1 MLRGRWLYWRDPREA
16 GAEGV
21 QTAVGELD
29 RDLKN
34 NLRFAWPSLI
44 RSRQLMTKV
53 ATSSPAGADA
63 DFYLSADAFFRANL
77 PTALTFD
84 DVSLATLYSD
94 ILPKDAD
101 TSTVLSDS
109 LRLQIPVISSDM
121 DTVTESRM
129 AIAMALNG
137 GFGLIHYNM
146 PAKEQVKEVARVK
159 RHIHGLI
166 QDPITV
172 TPDQLIGDVLSMIEA
187 KRFAFSTF
195 PVADETGRLVGLLSG
210 NVVKERYK
218 TKKVSEV
225 MTPRAQLITENE
237 SAVAK
242 DPIKA
247 ADVFFSSH
255 VGLNKML
262 VVDGADH
269 LRGLVTSSDVEK
281 ITSEAK
287 ARRKPARDANFRLV
301 VGAALSPVRKADG
314 SLDREKI
321 LSHVGYL
328 VDEHVDAVAVST
340 AHGHTSGVGEVVKL
354 VRGAFPNLT
363 LIAGNVT
370 SGAGV
375 EFLTQC
381 GANAIKIGQ
390 GPGSICTT
398 RIVAG
403 VGIPQLTALY
413 VASLAAKQSGVKL
426 IADGGITKSGDI
438 VKALTIADAVICGGL
453 LAGCREAPGE
463 IMEISG
469 KVYKQY
475 RGMGS
480 LAAMKAGS
488 AARYGHDKNDRTRK
502 VAAEGIE
509 ALKEVS
515 GSVDDVLGNLIGGV
529 QSGMG
534 YLGAANLSELRNKAR
549 YIRVSPAGQKEAE
562 PHDVI
567 EVSTRKN

>member
-1 MLRGRWLYWRDPREA
+1 M
-16 GAEGV
+16 
-21 QTAVGELD
+21 
-29 RDLKN
+29 
-34 NLRFAWPSLI
+34 
-44 RSRQLMTKV
+44 
-53 ATSSPAGADA
+53 SSAAAADA
-63 DFYLSADAFFRANL
+63 EFYLPADAFFRANI

-84 DVSLATLYSD
+84 DVSLATLYSE

-101 TSTVLSDS
+101 TSTALSET

-137 GFGLIHYNM
+137 GLGLIHYNM
-146 PAKEQVKEVARVK
+146 TPRDQVKEVARVK

-172 TPDQLIGDVLSMIEA
+172 TPGQLIGDLLAMIDA

-195 PVADETGRLVGLLSG
+195 PVVDEEGRLAGLLSG
-210 NVVKERYK
+210 NVVKDRYK
-218 TKKVSEV
+218 SKKVADV
-225 MTPRAQLITENE
+225 MTPRAHLITEHKR
-237 SAVAK
+237 AVAA
-242 DPIKA
+242 DPIRA
-247 ADVFFSSH
+247 ADAFFTRH
-255 VGLNKML
+255 VGINKML
-262 VVDGADH
+262 VVDEDDR
-269 LRGLVTSSDVEK
+269 LRGLVTASDVERINAETK
-281 ITSEAK
+281 S
-287 ARRKPARDANFRLV
+287 RRKPSRDAEFRLV
-301 VGAALSPVRKADG
+301 VGAALSPVRKSDG
-314 SLDREKI
+314 TLDRDRIVE
-321 LSHVGYL
+321 HVGHL
-328 VDEHVDAVAVST
+328 VAEHVDCVAVST
-340 AHGHTSGVGEVVKL
+340 AHGHTAGVGDVVKL
-354 VRGAFPNLT
+354 VRGAFKDLT

-370 SGAGV
+370 SASGV
-375 EFLTQC
+375 EYLGAC
-381 GANAIKIGQ
+381 GANAIKVGQ

-403 VGIPQLTALY
+403 VGIPQLTALH
-413 VASLAAKQSGVKL
+413 VAGAGARKAGVKL

-438 VKALTIADAVICGGL
+438 VKALTLADAVILGGL

-463 IMEISG
+463 ILEING

-480 LAAMKAGS
+480 HAAMKAGS
-488 AARYGHDKNDRTRK
+488 AARYGHDKNDATRK

-534 YLGAANLSELRNKAR
+534 YLGAKSLPDLRDKAR
-549 YIRVSPAGQKEAE
+549 FIRVSPAGQKEAA

-567 EVSTRKN
+567 EVSTRATQS

>member
-1 MLRGRWLYWRDPREA
+1 
-16 GAEGV
+16 
-21 QTAVGELD
+21 
-29 RDLKN
+29 
-34 NLRFAWPSLI
+34 
-44 RSRQLMTKV
+44 MTKV
-53 ATSSPAGADA
+53 AMSTAATADA
-63 DFYLSADAFFRANL
+63 EFYLPADAFFRANI

-101 TSTVLSDS
+101 TSTALSDS

-137 GFGLIHYNM
+137 GLGLIHYNM
-146 PAKEQVKEVARVK
+146 PARDQVKEVARVK

-172 TPDQLIGDVLSMIEA
+172 APGQLIGDLLAMIEA

-195 PVADETGRLVGLLSG
+195 PVVDENGKLAGLLSG
-210 NVVKERYK
+210 NVVKDRYK
-218 TKKVSEV
+218 TKKVSDV
-225 MTPRAQLITENE
+225 MTPRAQLITEGKR
-237 SAVAK
+237 AVAK

-247 ADVFFSSH
+247 ADTFFSRH
-255 VGLNKML
+255 VGINKML
-262 VVDGADH
+262 VVDDDDH
-269 LRGLVTSSDVEK
+269 LRGLVTASDVERINAESK
-281 ITSEAK
+281 SH
-287 ARRKPARDANFRLV
+287 RKPSRDAEFRLV
-301 VGAALSPVRKADG
+301 VGAALSPVRKPDG
-314 SLDREKI
+314 SLDRDRIIE
-321 LSHVGYL
+321 HVGHL
-328 VDEHVDAVAVST
+328 VAEHVDCVAVST
-340 AHGHTSGVGEVVKL
+340 AHGHTAGVGEVVKL
-354 VRGAFPNLT
+354 VRGAFKDLT

-370 SGAGV
+370 SGSGV
-375 EFLTQC
+375 EFLGAC
-381 GANAIKIGQ
+381 GANAVKIGQ

-403 VGIPQLTALY
+403 VGIPQLTALH
-413 VASLAAKQSGVKL
+413 VAGAGARKSGIKL

-438 VKALTIADAVICGGL
+438 VKALTLSDAVILGGL

-463 IMEISG
+463 ILEING

-480 LAAMKAGS
+480 HAAMKAGS
-488 AARYGHDKNDRTRK
+488 AARYGHDKNDTTRK

-515 GSVDDVLGNLIGGV
+515 GSVDDVLANLIGGV

-534 YLGAANLSELRNKAR
+534 YLGAKNLPELRSKAR
-549 YIRVSPAGQKEAE
+549 FIRVSPAGQKEAA

-567 EVSTRKN
+567 EVSTRATQA

>member
-1 MLRGRWLYWRDPREA
+1 
-16 GAEGV
+16 
-21 QTAVGELD
+21 
-29 RDLKN
+29 
-34 NLRFAWPSLI
+34 
-44 RSRQLMTKV
+44 MTKA
-53 ATSSPAGADA
+53 ATNPHPADA
-63 DFYLSADAFFRANL
+63 DFYLPADAFFRANL

-101 TSTVLSDS
+101 TATSLSES
-109 LRLQIPVISSDM
+109 VPLQIPIISSDM

-137 GFGLIHYNM
+137 GLGLIHYNM

-166 QDPITV
+166 QDPITID
-172 TPDQLIGDVLSMIEA
+172 PGLLIGDVLAMIEQ
-187 KRFAFSTF
+187 RHFSFSTF
-195 PVADETGRLVGLLSG
+195 PVVDSAGKLSGLLSG

-218 TKKVSEV
+218 TKKVLEV
-225 MTPRAQLITENE
+225 MTPRTELHTVLEGTIAN
-237 SAVAK
+237 
-242 DPIKA
+242 DPIRA
-247 ADVFFSSH
+247 ADLFFTAH
-255 VGLNKML
+255 VGINKML
-262 VVDGADH
+262 VVDTEDR
-269 LRGLVTSSDVEK
+269 LRGMVTSSDVEK
-281 ITSEAK
+281 ITAESK
-287 ARRKPARDANFRLV
+287 SRRKPARDAQFRLL
-301 VGAALSPVRKADG
+301 VGAALSPVRKPNG
-314 SLDREKI
+314 ELDRDKI
-321 LSHVGYL
+321 LAHVGHL
-328 VDEHVDAVAVST
+328 VEENIDAVAVST
-340 AHGHTSGVGEVVKL
+340 AHGHTAGVGEM
-354 VRGAFPNLT
+354 VRMVRDAFPALT

-370 SGAGV
+370 SAAGV
-375 EFLTQC
+375 EFLTTC

-398 RIVAG
+398 RVVAG
-403 VGIPQLTALY
+403 VGIPQLTALH
-413 VASLAAKQSGVKL
+413 VASAAARKHGVKL

-438 VKALTIADAVICGGL
+438 VKALTLADAVICGGI

-469 KVYKQY
+469 KVYKAY

-488 AARYGHDKNDRTRK
+488 AARYGHDKDDKVRK

-515 GSVDDVLGNLIGGV
+515 GSVDDVLGTLIGGV

-534 YLGAANLSELRNKAR
+534 YLGAASLPELRAKAR
-549 YIRVSPAGQKEAE
+549 YIRVSPAGQKEAA